1 MIRTTILATMVSTIL
16 ATPSYADV
24 YRYRD
29 TNGRVWLTNH
39 TVDVGV
45 AAKASVVEPTKQV
58 VKPVATQF
66 DKRPLTR
73 WEINHYVHKAAIKY
87 GVDEKL
93 VHAVIKTESTYRKA
107 AVSKKGAAGLMQ
119 LMPATAQRFGVA
131 DRMDEKQ
138 NIDGG
143 VKFLR
148 FLLDTFK
155 DPKLAV
161 AGYNAGEHA
170 VIRHNNRIPPYPETQ
185 NYVGL
190 VMAAYN
196 E

>member
-1 MIRTTILATMVSTIL
+1 MIRAAILATIVVMPVN
-16 ATPSYADV
+16 ADV
-24 YRYRD
+24 YRYTGPD
-29 TNGRVWLTNH
+29 GRIWLTDH
-39 TVDVGV
+39 APV
-45 AAKASVVEPTKQV
+45 V
-58 VKPVATQF
+58 VKPEVQTAAKPVRQEPATIV
-66 DKRPLTR
+66 KTVTKPLTR
-73 WEINHYVHKAAIKY
+73 WEVNHYVHKAAVKY

-107 AVSKKGAAGLMQ
+107 AVSKKGAVGLMQ
-119 LMPATAQRFGVA
+119 LMPATASRFGVS
-131 DRMDEKQ
+131 DRLDEKQ

-143 VKFLR
+143 VKFLK

-170 VIRHNNRIPPYPETQ
+170 VMRHKNKIPPYPETV

>member
-1 MIRTTILATMVSTIL
+1 MIRLLALATIVAIP
-16 ATPSYADV
+16 AHADV
-24 YRYRD
+24 YRYKGAD
-29 TNGRVWLTNH
+29 GRVWLTDH
-39 TVDVGV
+39 PQEIRT
-45 AAKASVVEPTKQV
+45 AAKPTTI
-58 VKPVATQF
+58 VKKPHP
-66 DKRPLTR
+66 RPLTR
-73 WEINHYVHKAAIKY
+73 WEINHYVHISAKKY

-93 VHAVIKTESTYRKA
+93 VHAVIKTESTYRKS

-119 LMPATAQRFGVA
+119 LMPATATRFGVL
-131 DRMDEKQ
+131 DRMDERQ

-143 VKFLR
+143 VRFLK

-170 VIRHNNRIPPYPETQ
+170 VMRHNNRIPPYPETR

>member
-1 MIRTTILATMVSTIL
+1 MIRAAILATIVAMPVN
-16 ATPSYADV
+16 ADV
-24 YRYRD
+24 YRYTGPD
-29 TNGRVWLTNH
+29 GRVWLTDH
-39 TVDVGV
+39 PIQIKT
-45 AAKASVVEPTKQV
+45 S
-58 VKPVATQF
+58 VKPTTTIVKET
-66 DKRPLTR
+66 KPLTR
-73 WEINHYVHKAAIKY
+73 WEINHYVHIAAKKY

-93 VHAVIKTESTYRKA
+93 VHAVIKTESTYRKT
-107 AVSKKGAAGLMQ
+107 AVSKKGAVGLMQ
-119 LMPATAQRFGVA
+119 LMPATAERFGVI
-131 DRMDEKQ
+131 DRMDVKQ

-143 VKFLR
+143 VRFLK

-155 DPKLAV
+155 DPKLAI

-170 VIRHNNRIPPYPETQ
+170 VMRHNNRVPPYPETR

>member
-1 MIRTTILATMVSTIL
+1 MIRAVILATIVAMPVH
-16 ATPSYADV
+16 ADV
-24 YRYRD
+24 YRYKGSD
-29 TNGRVWLTNH
+29 GRIWLSDH
-39 TVDVGV
+39 PVQI
-45 AAKASVVEPTKQV
+45 K
-58 VKPVATQF
+58 KPVTIVK
-66 DKRPLTR
+66 DLTR
-73 WEINHYVHKAAIKY
+73 WEINHYVHVSAKKY

-93 VHAVIKTESTYRKA
+93 VHAVIKTESTYRKT
-107 AVSKKGAAGLMQ
+107 AVSKKGAVGLMQ
-119 LMPATAQRFGVA
+119 LMPATAERFGVI
-131 DRMDEKQ
+131 DRMDVKQ

-143 VKFLR
+143 VRFLK

-155 DPKLAV
+155 DPKLAI

-170 VIRHNNRIPPYPETQ
+170 VMRHNNRVPPYPETR